1 LPGARNP
8 ILGVLGRLGE
18 TPRQAGMLF
27 SAHTAALGVG
37 LVANLIQARWMEPA
51 EMGRFAF
58 CLSVVMIVGLLFEL
72 GVFPAG
78 ARVLAVAEDKQA
90 EREALGALM
99 LLTAVIGA
107 ALSLFIAL
115 AAIPIELIFKI
126 NVRWLLV
133 AISAFAFLQP
143 FQMLVEQ
150 SCQGLNQIRRLS
162 LFQLL
167 KSGLYLVMLVGL
179 VAVGRLNAGTALAA
193 YLTGIGLAALWA
205 ITRLRPSF
213 HSPSRYV
220 KLMIEEVR
228 RYGFNIYLS
237 RLTGTTAARFDQI
250 VIAYF
255 LNAAP
260 LGLYAIAQ
268 KVSNP
273 ILTLSRALAI
283 TRFRAFAKLT
293 RVPARI
299 IKWNAAALILA
310 STALVVLGPFGLKI
324 VLPKYV
330 ESAPLLLPFAAF
342 NLFAGLFQ
350 PYNMFL
356 ASHGRGAEIRNIV
369 LVVALASLSGLILF
383 VPRFGVAG
391 AAWVGATAMALDY
404 VLHLYYY
411 RRFRQT
417 LIEQACD
424 DR

>member
-1 LPGARNP
+1 
-8 ILGVLGRLGE
+8 
-18 TPRQAGMLF
+18 M
-27 SAHTAALGVG
+27 
-37 LVANLIQARWMEPA
+37 
-51 EMGRFAF
+51 
-58 CLSVVMIVGLLFEL
+58 
-72 GVFPAG
+72 
-78 ARVLAVAEDKQA
+78 
-90 EREALGALM
+90 
-99 LLTAVIGA
+99 
-107 ALSLFIAL
+107 
-115 AAIPIELIFKI
+115 
-126 NVRWLLV
+126 
-133 AISAFAFLQP
+133 
-143 FQMLVEQ
+143 
-150 SCQGLNQIRRLS
+150 
-162 LFQLL
+162 
-167 KSGLYLVMLVGL
+167 
-179 VAVGRLNAGTALAA
+179 
-193 YLTGIGLAALWA
+193 TGIGLAALWA

-213 HSPSRYV
+213 HSSARYI

-299 IKWNAAALILA
+299 IKWNAAALIRPHSAVRFSLSDSA
-310 STALVVLGPFGLKI
+310 R
-324 VLPKYV
+324 LPKYV

-369 LVVALASLSGLILF
+369 LVVALASLTGLILF

-404 VLHLYYY
+404 ILHLYY
-411 RRFRQT
+411 RSSGR
-417 LIEQACD
+417 C
-424 DR
+424 